1 MFVFMAGRPKKTSS
15 GLAPL
20 ESEVMDAVWQA
31 VSPASVRLVLDA
43 LNSHRDSP
51 LAYTTVMTVMNRLV
65 IKNVLTR
72 HGERRHYVYEATA
85 ADAAGLAV
93 RDVLRAHGDA
103 AVAHFVDEARTD
115 PAVLRRLRALLVE
128 DG

>member
-1 MFVFMAGRPKKTSS
+1 LFVAGRPKKTSS

-31 VSPASVRLVLDA
+31 DSPVSVRLVLDA
-43 LNSHRDSP
+43 LNGRRDAQ

-65 IKNVLTR
+65 TKNVLTR
-72 HGERRHYVYEATA
+72 DGERRRYLYEATA
-85 ADAAGLAV
+85 TDAAGLAV

-115 PAVLRRLRALLVE
+115 PAVLRRLRALLAE

>member
-1 MFVFMAGRPKKTSS
+1 MAGRPRKANG

-31 VSPASVRLVLDA
+31 DSPVSVRLVLDV
-43 LNSHRDSP
+43 LNERRDSE

-65 IKNVLTR
+65 AKNVLAR
-72 HGERRHYVYEATA
+72 HGERRRFVYEATA
-85 ADAAGLAV
+85 TDAAGLAV

-115 PAVLRRLRALLVE
+115 PAALRRLRALLAE

>member
-1 MFVFMAGRPKKTSS
+1 MAGRPRKADS

-20 ESEVMDAVWQA
+20 ESEVMAAIWQA
-31 VSPASVRLVLDA
+31 ASPLSVRLVLDT
-43 LNSHRDSP
+43 LNNQRETP

-65 IKNVLTR
+65 TKNVLVR
-72 HGERRHYVYEATA
+72 HGERRRYLYEATA

-103 AVAHFVDEARTD
+103 AVAHFVDEARAD
-115 PAVLRRLRALLVE
+115 PSVLRRLRALLAE
-128 DG
+128 DR

>member
-1 MFVFMAGRPKKTSS
+1 MRVVAGRPKKTDS

-20 ESEVMDAVWQA
+20 ESEVMEVVWQA
-31 VSPASVRLVLDA
+31 GAPVSVRAVLDA
-43 LNSHRDSP
+43 LNKRRDAR

-65 IKNVLTR
+65 TKNVLVR
-72 HGERRHYVYEATA
+72 QGERRRYLYEATA
-85 ADAAGLAV
+85 TDAAGLAV

-115 PAVLRRLRALLVE
+115 PAVLRRLRALLTE
-128 DG
+128 DR